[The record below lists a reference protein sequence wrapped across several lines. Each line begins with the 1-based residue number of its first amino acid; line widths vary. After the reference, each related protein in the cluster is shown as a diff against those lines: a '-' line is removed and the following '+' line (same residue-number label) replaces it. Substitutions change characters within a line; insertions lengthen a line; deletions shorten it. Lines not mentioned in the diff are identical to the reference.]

1 MVRFLRPA
9 APQMTQWTVLDFV
22 FAGIILLSTVLA
34 CFKGLTRELLSLG
47 ALIAGFVAAA
57 FYYPLAGAWFKDF
70 TSSVTVASFI
80 GFMVILLGCLIAGAL
95 LAYVA
100 KRFIKMASLDWAD
113 RLLGA
118 IFGLLRGWALSSII
132 VLALIA
138 FPIRENRLARSVL
151 GPYLLAGARAA
162 VLLVPQD
169 LKDKFYDGYRKALD
183 TLNQGQKKA

>member
-1 MVRFLRPA
+1 
-9 APQMTQWTVLDFV
+9 MTQWTVLDFI

>member
-1 MVRFLRPA
+1 
-9 APQMTQWTVLDFV
+9 MTQWTVLDFV

-34 CFKGLTRELLSLG
+34 CFKGLTRELISLG

-57 FYYPLAGAWFKDF
+57 FYYPVAGGWFKDL
-70 TSSVTVASFI
+70 TSSATVASFI
-80 GFMVILLGCLIAGAL
+80 GFMTILLGCLIAGAL
-95 LAYVA
+95 VAYTA
-100 KRFIKMASLDWAD
+100 KRFIKMASLDWVD

-118 IFGLLRGWALSSII
+118 IFGFLRGWALSSII

-169 LKDKFYDGYRKALD
+169 LKDKFYEGYKKVLD
-183 TLNQGQKKA
+183 ALNQGENEA